1 MLQQHLREALSMHL
15 VHLVDVPYHL
25 EDVAVVADL
34 EGSGASLRADDF
46 VVSVAADAAVC
57 SSVP

>member
-1 MLQQHLREALSMHL
+1 MHL